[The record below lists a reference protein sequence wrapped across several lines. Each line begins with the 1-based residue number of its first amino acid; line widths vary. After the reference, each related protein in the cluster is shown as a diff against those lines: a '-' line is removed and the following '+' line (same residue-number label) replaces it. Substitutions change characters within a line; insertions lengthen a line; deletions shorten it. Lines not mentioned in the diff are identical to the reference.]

1 MLIITH
7 EQIVQ
12 SGIAEP
18 KAAQAII
25 ERTFR
30 HKADGLA
37 VCAQEIA
44 MIPEHLDAG
53 AFYSL
58 PGYLAAE
65 RIAGIKWT
73 SHVHKQAGHSSSTHP
88 MIMLNDLDTGMPR
101 ALLDGLLISG
111 LRTGAVSATAIKLL
125 ANPDAGTLLVCGSG
139 YQARHQLMAVIPFL
153 PRLKTIY
160 IWSRHEQHARRLA
173 ESLRSLASERNLQL
187 KVLPTLPDC
196 LDLAEIVIGIT
207 SATTPYLQQTHFV
220 PGHLYIHAGIRDVTP
235 EAIAAFDH
243 IICDDYQSG
252 VLTSSQSLFELARQ
266 DETVVTG
273 KISLLEELLCG
284 QVEAKR
290 EQDRKQSSLE
300 QGQVNQQGLNIQ
312 QYQIAEQNQS
322 IEQERN
328 YEQRSRIN
336 QGQSPQEQPNQ
347 QPHLKQNAQ
356 HKLMFNAFGL
366 QIFDLALAHAVL
378 NTIQERNQTG
388 VQDIAMFEE
397 IQP

>member
-7 EQIVQ
+7 EQVVQ

-58 PGYLAAE
+58 PGYLATE

-73 SHVHKQAGHSSSTHP
+73 SHVHKHAGRSSSTHP

-101 ALLDGLLISG
+101 ALLDGHLISG

-125 ANPDAGTLLVCGSG
+125 ANPDAQTLLVCGSG

-153 PRLKTIY
+153 PRLKTVY
-160 IWSRHEQHARRLA
+160 IWSRHEQHASRLA

-187 KVLPTLPDC
+187 KVLPSLPDC

-207 SATTPYLQQTHFV
+207 SATTPYLQPAHFV
-220 PGHLYIHAGIRDVTP
+220 PGHLYVHAGIRDVAP
-235 EAIAAFDH
+235 EAIEAFDH
-243 IICDDYQSG
+243 IVCDDYQSG

-266 DETVVTG
+266 AEAAVTG

-284 QVEAKR
+284 QGEAKR
-290 EQDRKQSSLE
+290 EQNTKQ
-300 QGQVNQQGLNIQ
+300 LN
-312 QYQIAEQNQS
+312 
-322 IEQERN
+322 IEQERSIQQSS
-328 YEQRSRIN
+328 YIS
-336 QGQSPQEQPNQ
+336 QGQSAQELRNQ
-347 QPHLKQNAQ
+347 QRHLKQNAQ
-356 HKLMFNAFGL
+356 YKLMFNAFGL

-378 NTIQERNQTG
+378 DTIQERNLAE

>member
-7 EQIVQ
+7 KQVVQ
-12 SGIAEP
+12 SGVAEP
-18 KAAQAII
+18 KTAQAII

-30 HKADGLA
+30 CKADGLA

-73 SHVHKQAGHSSSTHP
+73 SHVHKHSGQSSSTHP
-88 MIMLNDLDTGMPR
+88 MILLNDLDTGMPR

-111 LRTGAVSATAIKLL
+111 LRTGAVSATVIKLL
-125 ANPDAGTLLVCGSG
+125 ANPDAETLLVCGSG

-153 PRLKTIY
+153 PRLKTVY
-160 IWSRHEQHARRLA
+160 IWSRQEQHASRLA
-173 ESLRSLASERNLQL
+173 ESLQGLASEWNLQL
-187 KVLPTLPDC
+187 KVLPALPDC
-196 LDLAEIVIGIT
+196 LDMAEIVIGIT
-207 SATTPYLQQTHFV
+207 SATTPYLQPAHFV
-220 PGHLYIHAGIRDVTP
+220 PGHLYIHAGIRDVAP
-235 EAIAAFDH
+235 EAIEAFDH
-243 IICDDYQSG
+243 IVCDDYQSG

-266 DETVVTG
+266 DESVVTG
-273 KISLLEELLCG
+273 KISLLEELLCDQG
-284 QVEAKR
+284 EVKC
-290 EQDRKQSSLE
+290 EQNMKQSNS
-300 QGQVNQQGLNIQ
+300 
-312 QYQIAEQNQS
+312 
-322 IEQERN
+322 EQERSIQLSS
-328 YEQRSRIN
+328 YTS
-336 QGQSPQEQPNQ
+336 QGQSAQEQPNLQ
-347 QPHLKQNAQ
+347 RHLKQNAQ

-378 NTIQERNQTG
+378 DTIQERNLAG

>member
-1 MLIITH
+1 
-7 EQIVQ
+7 
-12 SGIAEP
+12 
-18 KAAQAII
+18 
-25 ERTFR
+25 
-30 HKADGLA
+30 
-37 VCAQEIA
+37 
-44 MIPEHLDAG
+44 MIPEQLDAG

-58 PGYLAAE
+58 PGYLVKE

-73 SHVHKQAGHSSSTHP
+73 SHVHKHAGRSSSTHP
-88 MIMLNDLDTGMPR
+88 MIMLNDLDTGMPL
-101 ALLDGLLISG
+101 ALLEGLLISG

-125 ANPDAGTLLVCGSG
+125 ANPDAQTLLVCGSG

-153 PRLKTIY
+153 PRLKTVY
-160 IWSRHEQHARRLA
+160 IWSRHEQHASRLA
-173 ESLRSLASERNLQL
+173 ESLQSLASERHLQL

-207 SATTPYLQQTHFV
+207 SATTPYLQPTHFV

-290 EQDRKQSSLE
+290 EQ
-300 QGQVNQQGLNIQ
+300 
-312 QYQIAEQNQS
+312 
-322 IEQERN
+322 
-328 YEQRSRIN
+328 RSRIN